1 VIARGRLVACTLA
14 AVAGALAL
22 AGGAGAGSSSAP
34 VSVRVDKTEIASGL
48 GDAFQFKT
56 TITNTSGAATEPLV
70 AHLNILTLRPG
81 VYVDPEDWSTQR
93 TWFLEPIPPRR
104 AVTIT
109 WSLKAVG
116 SGTLAA
122 YVAVL
127 PQDRPTAPPTMSP
140 TVRVAVEERRLIN
153 AGGILPLA
161 LGVPAFLG
169 LLAGGVRFARRRH

>member
-1 VIARGRLVACTLA
+1 MARRRLLGSTIVVA
-14 AVAGALAL
+14 VGALAL
-22 AGGAGAGSSSAP
+22 AGVAGAASSSVP
-34 VSVRVDKTEIASGL
+34 VSVRVDRTEIASGL

-56 TITNTSGAATEPLV
+56 TITNTSGTATVPLV

-81 VYVDPEDWSTQR
+81 VYVDPEDWSGQR
-93 TWFLEPIPPRR
+93 TVFLDPISPRR

-109 WSLKAVG
+109 WNLKAVG

-127 PQDRPTAPPTMSP
+127 PQDRPAAPPAMSS

-161 LGVPAFLG
+161 LGVPALLG
-169 LLAGGVRFARRRH
+169 LLAGGVGLARRRR

>member
-1 VIARGRLVACTLA
+1 MRRVRLLASTVAAACAALVLA
-14 AVAGALAL
+14 AGTAAQ
-22 AGGAGAGSSSAP
+22 SSSVP

-48 GDAFQFKT
+48 GDAFSFKT
-56 TITNTSGAATEPLV
+56 TIANTGGATTVPLV

-81 VYVDPEDWSTQR
+81 VYVDPEDWSGQR
-93 TWFLEPIPPRR
+93 TVFLDPISPRR

-127 PQDRPTAPPTMSP
+127 PQDRPTAPPAISP
-140 TVRVAVEERRLIN
+140 TVRVAVEDRRLIN

-161 LGVPAFLG
+161 LGVPALLG
-169 LLAGGVRFARRRH
+169 LLAGGVGLSRRRR